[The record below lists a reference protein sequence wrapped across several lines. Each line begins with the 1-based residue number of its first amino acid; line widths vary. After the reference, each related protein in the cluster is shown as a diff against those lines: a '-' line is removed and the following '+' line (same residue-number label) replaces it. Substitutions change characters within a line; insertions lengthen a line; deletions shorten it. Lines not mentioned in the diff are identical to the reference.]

1 MATRGNMTRDTSPV
15 IRNIVWV
22 DNWTWF
28 RRYIYWDLQLSESMQ
43 LLKATSVF
51 PLPGQINEDEITW
64 WQICSHH
71 LYQHRHKRF
80 CHMSTSTRHLSEAAE
95 AERANPHGQ
104 GRHSTSPKQYPIQQD
119 LLVLASAIMWPGESH
134 QRILKYTY
142 EQCYFRRMTSR
153 RQWKIYYLEWQTMWL
168 GTEQCREAITYS
180 QVYIFKLSHKIC
192 SPLVIHPS

>member
-1 MATRGNMTRDTSPV
+1 MVKVDKKWQKILKVPERMTKNLSLHDIWHFVIFGILLQVDKLTSLTLWRVDMLTSYQEFRIIWFWAPKFETTTGWLTYLLTRVKSRDASASKNLAFWHCCWMATRGNMTRDTSPV

-80 CHMSTSTRHLSEAAE
+80 CHMSTSTRHLSEAA
-95 AERANPHGQ
+95 
-104 GRHSTSPKQYPIQQD
+104 
-119 LLVLASAIMWPGESH
+119 
-134 QRILKYTY
+134 
-142 EQCYFRRMTSR
+142 
-153 RQWKIYYLEWQTMWL
+153 
-168 GTEQCREAITYS
+168 
-180 QVYIFKLSHKIC
+180 
-192 SPLVIHPS
+192 